1 MNPSATNTSI
11 NIEQKSK
18 SNMPSFGPTFH
29 ELQFLHAPRNCISLK
44 FCSQIHVC
52 RHSQYTI
59 RQYIDLIQ
67 SLRFLHYFFF
77 VQYKQY
83 RHLTIDWICVDQAC
97 FYGAWNLW
105 CLESIV
111 FCLNWYTCAQ
121 QQYDYNDSSHFHG

>member
-1 MNPSATNTSI
+1 MNPKATNTSI

-52 RHSQYTI
+52 SHSQYTI
-59 RQYIDLIQ
+59 WQYIDLIQ
-67 SLRFLHYFFF
+67 SLRFLHNYFF

-83 RHLTIDWICVDQAC
+83 IHLTIDWICVDQAC

-105 CLESIV
+105 SFVLIGIPV
-111 FCLNWYTCAQ
+111 H
-121 QQYDYNDSSHFHG
+121 SSNMTTMIPVTFMVREDL